1 MTTSPSAT
9 STRSKPMTSTLLRW
23 RSAMQLAILVITW
36 SGIVEWSAV
45 RVGDGIAP
53 GLAAAVVGAVSLRRR
68 SARHGLIRSFTQDVS
83 DVVVSMSFAAVA
95 AVVVGSF
102 FAAPVGPAT
111 IAAAW
116 TISSGTLLVTRSI
129 MTRSAGRE
137 ASRRRVAI
145 IGTGRDAAELVSLV
159 AEHPEGPFELAG
171 VVGHLPTAE
180 QSGIA
185 DRWIGPSDD
194 LASLARQHRI
204 QSAMITTTGFRSDQ
218 FRRVLRDAEDAG
230 IDVMLSSGVARI
242 GAHRVQFDSLVHEP
256 MVGIDWARSS
266 RVQVVAGRVVD
277 IVGASMALLL
287 TGPVLLAASWAVKLS
302 DRGPIFYRSV
312 RIGRDGQTFGMLKF
326 RSMRPDADRLKHELA
341 SQNERSGPLF
351 KISNDPRITP
361 VGRFLRETSID
372 ELPQLINVLR
382 GDMSLVGP
390 RPALPE
396 EAEAFDE
403 ELRRRFSV
411 RPGITGLW
419 QVEARSNAAF
429 GAYRRLDLH
438 YVDNWSL
445 ALDLQILAATVVQV
459 VTSLVLLPLSIV
471 RRTPSSDGVAPMAD
485 LSSEGNASVIDLRSR
500 VDRGPSPPS
509 PTSAAAA
516 GR

>member
-1 MTTSPSAT
+1 MV
-9 STRSKPMTSTLLRW
+9 
-23 RSAMQLAILVITW
+23 QLAILVTTW
-36 SGIVEWSAV
+36 SATIGTSALDA
-45 RVGDGIAP
+45 RDGVVA
-53 GLAAAVVGAVSLRRR
+53 GLAAAAVGGVSLHRR

-83 DVVVSMSFAAVA
+83 DVVVSMTSAAGM
-95 AVVVGSF
+95 AVIVGSVLG
-102 FAAPVGPAT
+102 AGVALVSVGAG
-111 IAAAW
+111 W
-116 TISSGTLLVTRSI
+116 VISCATLLVIRAI
-129 MTRSAGRE
+129 MTRSAGRT
-137 ASRRRVAI
+137 AATRRRVAI

-171 VVGHLPTAE
+171 VIGHLPTAQ

-185 DRWIGPSDD
+185 DHWIGPSDD
-194 LASLARQHRI
+194 LAALARDHRI
-204 QSAMITTTGFRSDQ
+204 QTAMITTTGFRSDR
-218 FRRVLRDAEDAG
+218 FRRLLKDAEEAG

-242 GAHRVQFDSLVHEP
+242 GAHRVQFDSIVHEP

-266 RVQVVAGRVVD
+266 RTQVAIGRTVD
-277 IVGASMALLL
+277 IVGATIALVLAGPILLL
-287 TGPVLLAASWAVKLS
+287 AALAVKACDRGPVL
-302 DRGPIFYRSV
+302 YRSG
-312 RIGRDGQTFGMLKF
+312 RIGRDRQPFDMMKF

-372 ELPQLINVLR
+372 ELPQLINVIR
-382 GDMSLVGP
+382 GEMSLVGP

-396 EAEAFDE
+396 EAEAFDD
-403 ELRRRFSV
+403 ELGRRFAV

-445 ALDLQILAATVVQV
+445 LLDLQILAATAVQV
-459 VTSLVLLPLSIV
+459 ATSLVLLPLSV
-471 RRTPSSDGVAPMAD
+471 LRRSPSTDGVAPVVDTRPEA
-485 LSSEGNASVIDLRSR
+485 GASVIDLRRR
-500 VDRGPSPPS
+500 VDRGTSPSSPS
-509 PTSAAAA
+509 SAASA
-516 GR
+516 GH